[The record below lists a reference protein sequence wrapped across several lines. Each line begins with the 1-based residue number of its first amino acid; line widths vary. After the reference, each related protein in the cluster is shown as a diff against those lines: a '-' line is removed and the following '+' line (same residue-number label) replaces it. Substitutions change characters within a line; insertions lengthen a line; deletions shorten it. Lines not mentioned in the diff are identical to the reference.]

1 MHSGGPVTKQA
12 SGATLHERP
21 SLLSS
26 VSWTSTMKL
35 QSQMDVIPATLS
47 QKPSVGKLI
56 VNATVLLMWI
66 LLNYSEICLVIS
78 AKINHMGGSNC
89 STVTSEFFG
98 LCVTTP
104 TMGPP
109 DVL

>member
-1 MHSGGPVTKQA
+1 
-12 SGATLHERP
+12 
-21 SLLSS
+21 
-26 VSWTSTMKL
+26 
-35 QSQMDVIPATLS
+35 MD
-47 QKPSVGKLI
+47 
-56 VNATVLLMWI
+56 
-66 LLNYSEICLVIS
+66 LLNYICLVIS

-109 DVL
+109 EVL